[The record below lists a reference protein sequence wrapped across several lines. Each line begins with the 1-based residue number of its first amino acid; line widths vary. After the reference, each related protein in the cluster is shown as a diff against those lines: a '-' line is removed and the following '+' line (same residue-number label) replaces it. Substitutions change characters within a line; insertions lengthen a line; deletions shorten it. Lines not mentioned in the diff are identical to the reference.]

1 MKNISRTFLEIHGGF
16 KREGERERESVC
28 QMRAEHRTASNCL
41 GGETYKMVAK
51 NLGGYIG
58 GTEQRVC
65 S

>member
-28 QMRAEHRTASNCL
+28 QMRAEHRT
-41 GGETYKMVAK
+41 YKMVAK
-51 NLGGYIG
+51 NVGGYIG